1 MKHQTG
7 IIQILIAVIGL
18 SCGCTG
24 EKLLDEPVPEGPVE
38 VHFFSS
44 AIPTRAEGV
53 AAGTDKLT
61 ADAKVRI
68 YAYRKKAGETKATA
82 TNNYTV
88 TTAAD
93 GGTQSLSPAAPA
105 SGTASEMI
113 LPSGTFNFYAV
124 STNSAETAVPD
135 FPTDKASDGV
145 PTDEYTTIDAKNGI
159 DYLYAA
165 VPEQKIAFGTK
176 KAEIPLTF
184 RHAGTQVQ
192 LTIIFGDGAHAG
204 SNDAAQN
211 FNLARVTIQ
220 PTTELN
226 AKMHLYNGEI
236 RFGNLLS
243 GSPGSADTADFKQM
257 SVVTSGTVANGSTTP
272 ANQVATCHL
281 LPLAKATSQKM
292 GIKIEIGNLV
302 VGGSGAQPLTRTY
315 TGELDASAGWLAG
328 TSNQY
333 TLTLSGTEIKFST
346 VTVVPWTSG
355 TGGEVGNI
363 TDTTPTGD
371 STTP

>member
-44 AIPTRAEGV
+44 AIPTRTEGV

-61 ADAKVRI
+61 ADANVRI
-68 YAYRKKAGETKATA
+68 YAYRTKKGETKATA

-88 TTAAD
+88 ATAAD

-105 SGTASEMI
+105 SGTGSEMI

-145 PTDEYTTIDAKNGI
+145 PTDEYTTVDAKNGI

-165 VPEQKIAFGTK
+165 VPEQQIAFGTK

-192 LTIIFGDGAHAG
+192 LTIIFGDGAHA
-204 SNDAAQN
+204 
-211 FNLARVTIQ
+211 
-220 PTTELN
+220 
-226 AKMHLYNGEI
+226 
-236 RFGNLLS
+236 
-243 GSPGSADTADFKQM
+243 
-257 SVVTSGTVANGSTTP
+257 
-272 ANQVATCHL
+272 
-281 LPLAKATSQKM
+281 
-292 GIKIEIGNLV
+292 
-302 VGGSGAQPLTRTY
+302 
-315 TGELDASAGWLAG
+315 
-328 TSNQY
+328 
-333 TLTLSGTEIKFST
+333 
-346 VTVVPWTSG
+346 
-355 TGGEVGNI
+355 
-363 TDTTPTGD
+363 
-371 STTP
+371 